1 MFVIIIYFILVVS
14 FVVKNIFNLVFR
26 ERIYWVINI
35 NDKDKGFVG
44 ESGIF

>member
-1 MFVIIIYFILVVS
+1 MFVTTTYFILAAS
-14 FVVKNIFNLVFR
+14 FAAKNIFNLVLR

-35 NDKDKGFVG
+35 NDKDKGFAG